1 MLAPLLGVAFA
12 LVVLGAV
19 FTLLER
25 ARRTRPGPPWFR
37 RQDAP
42 TDLAWFLTAPF
53 VTRAVTAA
61 ALVVTA
67 VVVLLVSGRSLASAR
82 AELAAGGFPDFGLFG
97 LGAVVRAWPLGVQ
110 FLAGFFVG
118 DLFGY
123 AQHRLFHRRPLWP
136 FHAVHHSSPRLD
148 WLSSVRVHPVN
159 EFVARVLQA
168 VPVLLLGFDPRV
180 VGAYAP
186 FMTLYAILLHAD
198 VRWDYGP
205 LRHVIASPL
214 FHRWHHAADR
224 EAIDTNFAGFFP
236 VIDLVFGTYRLP
248 RGELPR
254 VLGAPST
261 PVPGR
266 FLAQLAY
273 PFRRARPGERL
284 AADAG
289 AALRAAHEADAS
301 ARSPAA

>member
-1 MLAPLLGVAFA
+1 VAGSLFGVTLAI
-12 LVVLGAV
+12 VVLGAFFAV
-19 FTLLER
+19 LER
-25 ARRTRPGPPWFR
+25 CQRTRPGPPWFR
-37 RQDAP
+37 RPDAP
-42 TDLAWFLTAPF
+42 TDLAWFLATPL
-53 VTRAVTAA
+53 VTRAVTKVALVATA
-61 ALVVTA
+61 AL
-67 VVVLLVSGRSLASAR
+67 VLLVSGRSLAAAR
-82 AELAAGGFPDFGLFG
+82 AELAGGGFPDFGVFG
-97 LGAVVRAWPLGVQ
+97 FGPVIRGWPLGVQ
-110 FLAGFFVG
+110 FLLGFFVG

-123 AQHRLFHRRPLWP
+123 LQHRLFHRRPLWV

-159 EFVARVLQA
+159 EVLARVLQA

-180 VGAYAP
+180 VAAYAP

-224 EAIDTNFAGFFP
+224 ASLDTNFAGFFP
-236 VIDLVFGTYRLP
+236 VIDVVFGTYRLP

-254 VLGAPST
+254 ALGAPST

-273 PFRRARPGERL
+273 PFRKARPGERL
-284 AADAG
+284 AADAAPAPVD
-289 AALRAAHEADAS
+289 AAAV
-301 ARSPAA
+301 PAA